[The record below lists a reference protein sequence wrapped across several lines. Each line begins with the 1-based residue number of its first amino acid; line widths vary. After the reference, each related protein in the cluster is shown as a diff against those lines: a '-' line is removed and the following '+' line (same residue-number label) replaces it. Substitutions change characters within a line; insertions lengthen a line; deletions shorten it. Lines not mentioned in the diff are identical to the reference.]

1 MGSEEPAESPRQ
13 NGHHAMSSHEVVLL
27 LETDPRRGLSTDEAA
42 RRLERYGRNLLPA
55 AGGGGFLRRALR
67 QFHNPLIYVLMAAAV
82 ITAFLHEYVD
92 ASVIFG
98 VVLVNAVVGY
108 VQESKAEAA
117 LDSLRSMVRT
127 EARVVRAGQERMIP
141 SEELVPGDLI
151 VLEAGDKVP
160 ADLRLVRLAELRVD
174 ESALTGESV
183 PVTKDEAELPDV
195 TAVSDRHNMVY
206 SGTLVTAGGGA
217 GIAVATGTETE
228 LGQIHR
234 LVGAA
239 DNLATPLTSK
249 LAWFSKVLTVAILVL
264 AAMTF
269 GVGVLRGQDATETF
283 TAAIALAVGAIP
295 EGLPAAVTVT
305 LAIGVTRMA
314 RRRAVIRRL
323 PAIETLGSTTVICS
337 DKTGTLTENQMTVRV
352 LWTPDGEFTV
362 IGSGYRP
369 EGKICGPCGAVAD
382 EATSES
388 LRWTLLAGAGC
399 NDARVREENG
409 EWVITG
415 DPTEGAMLVVAG
427 KGGID
432 RDRLDNTLPRTA
444 TIPFSSER
452 QYMATLHREPD
463 SGREV
468 VLAKGS
474 VEQIVSMCRT
484 EMSGD
489 GTTRPLD
496 AEAALRCA
504 EGLSSQGLRVLATAV
519 RRDGQSGDFNED
531 HLPGTLTLTGL
542 QAMLDPPRSAAAPAV
557 RACHDAGIG
566 VKMITGDHAATATAI
581 ATHLAILGDD
591 QQGTVLTGRD
601 LQTLPAERFAE
612 TVDRATVF
620 ARVSPEQKLRLVET
634 LQRRGHV
641 VAVTGDG
648 VNDAP
653 ALRQANIGIAMARTG
668 TEVAKDAADMVLT
681 DDDFA
686 TIEAA
691 VEEGRGVFD
700 NLIKFIV
707 WTLPTNLGEGLV
719 IFVAIILGATLPL
732 LPTQILW
739 INMTT
744 AVLLGLMLAFE
755 PKESG
760 IMRRP
765 PRDPRR
771 PLLTGALVARIALVA
786 ALLVAGAWLL
796 FEWEQRR
803 GAGVAEARTA
813 ALNLFVVVEMLYLF
827 SCRSL
832 VHSAWRIGFF
842 TNRWVLGGVLLQA
855 LAQLAITYLPAMNS
869 IFDTAPIGGDVWLR
883 IFAVGAAAAA
893 VVALDKRLRRHLV

>member
-1 MGSEEPAESPRQ
+1 
-13 NGHHAMSSHEVVLL
+13 MSSHEVVLL
-27 LETDPRRGLSTDEAA
+27 LETDPRRGLSGDEAT
-42 RRLERYGRNLLPA
+42 RRLARYGRNVLPA
-55 AGGGGFLRRALR
+55 AGGGGVLRRALR
-67 QFHNPLIYVLMAAAV
+67 QFHHPLVYVLVAAAV
-82 ITAFLHEYVD
+82 ITVLLDEYVD
-92 ASVIFG
+92 AMVIFG
-98 VVLVNAVVGY
+98 VVLVNALIGY

-127 EARVVRAGQERMIP
+127 EARVVRAGQERMV
-141 SEELVPGDLI
+141 SSDELVPGDLI

-160 ADLRLVRLAELRVD
+160 ADLRLVRVAELRVD

-195 TAVSDRHNMVY
+195 TVVSDRRNMVY
-206 SGTLVTAGGGA
+206 SGTLVTAGSGA
-217 GIAVATGTETE
+217 GIAVATGSETE

-239 DNLATPLTSK
+239 DTLATPLTRK

-264 AAMTF
+264 AAVTF

-295 EGLPAAVTVT
+295 EGLPAAVTIT

-337 DKTGTLTENQMTVRV
+337 DKTGTLTENQMTVRAV
-352 LWTPDGEFTV
+352 WTPDGDFAVT
-362 IGSGYRP
+362 GSGYRP
-369 EGKICGPCGAVAD
+369 EGEIRDGSGARVT
-382 EATSES
+382 EATSRALHWS
-388 LRWTLLAGAGC
+388 LLAGAGC
-399 NDARVREENG
+399 NDARIREENG
-409 EWVITG
+409 EWSITG

-432 RDRLDNTLPRTA
+432 RDRFEETCPRTA

-452 QYMATLHREPD
+452 QYMATLH
-463 SGREV
+463 GAGGV
-468 VLAKGS
+468 VLVKGS
-474 VEQIVSMCRT
+474 VEQVVSMCRT
-484 EMSGD
+484 EMGAD
-489 GTTRPLD
+489 GESRPLD
-496 AEAALRCA
+496 AEAALHAA
-504 EGLSSQGLRVLATAV
+504 EELSRRGLRVLATAV
-519 RRDGQSGDFNED
+519 RAGGEASGFGED
-531 HLPGTLTLTGL
+531 ELPGTLSLTGL

-557 RACHDAGIG
+557 RACHTAGIG

-581 ATHLAILGDD
+581 ATHLAVLEDD
-591 QQGTVLTGRD
+591 HDGQVLTGTD
-601 LQTLPAERFAE
+601 LKALPAEQLAE
-612 TVDRATVF
+612 TVDRAVVF

-634 LQRRGHV
+634 LQQRGHV

-668 TEVAKDAADMVLT
+668 TEVAKEAADMVLT

-700 NLIKFIV
+700 NLVKFIV

-719 IFVAIILGATLPL
+719 IFVAIVLGATLPL

-744 AVLLGLMLAFE
+744 AILLGLMLAFE
-755 PKESG
+755 PKETG

-771 PLLTGALVARIALVA
+771 PLLTGALVVRIVLVA

-796 FEWEQRR
+796 FQWELNR

-813 ALNLFVVVEMLYLF
+813 ALNVFVVVETLYLF

-832 VHSAWRIGFF
+832 VRSAWRIGIF
-842 TNRWVLGGVLLQA
+842 TNRWILAGVLLQA
-855 LAQLAITYLPAMNS
+855 IAQLAITYLPAMNLV
-869 IFDTAPIGGDVWLR
+869 FGTAPIGGDVWLR
-883 IFAVGAAAAA
+883 ILAVGVVAAA
-893 VVALDKRLRRHLV
+893 VVAIDKRLRKHLV

>member
-127 EARVVRAGQERMIP
+127 EARVVRAGQERMIA

-183 PVTKDEAELPDV
+183 PVTKDEAELPEV
-195 TAVSDRHNMVY
+195 TAVSDRRNMVY

-337 DKTGTLTENQMTVRV
+337 DKTGTLTENQMTVRG

-362 IGSGYRP
+362 SGSGYRP
-369 EGKICGPCGAVAD
+369 EGEICGPSGAVAD

-432 RDRLDNTLPRTA
+432 RARLDNTLPRTA

-468 VLAKGS
+468 VLAKGG

-489 GTTRPLD
+489 GSTRPLD

-519 RRDGQSGDFNED
+519 RRDGRSGDFNED

-542 QAMLDPPRSAAAPAV
+542 QAMLDPPRSAAVPAV

-591 QQGTVLTGRD
+591 QQEGCS
-601 LQTLPAERFAE
+601 PAETCRHCRPSGSRRRWTAPRCS
-612 TVDRATVF
+612 RACP
-620 ARVSPEQKLRLVET
+620 RSRSCGWS
-634 LQRRGHV
+634 RR
-641 VAVTGDG
+641 
-648 VNDAP
+648 
-653 ALRQANIGIAMARTG
+653 
-668 TEVAKDAADMVLT
+668 
-681 DDDFA
+681 
-686 TIEAA
+686 
-691 VEEGRGVFD
+691 
-700 NLIKFIV
+700 
-707 WTLPTNLGEGLV
+707 
-719 IFVAIILGATLPL
+719 
-732 LPTQILW
+732 
-739 INMTT
+739 
-744 AVLLGLMLAFE
+744 
-755 PKESG
+755 SS
-760 IMRRP
+760 
-765 PRDPRR
+765 
-771 PLLTGALVARIALVA
+771 
-786 ALLVAGAWLL
+786 
-796 FEWEQRR
+796 
-803 GAGVAEARTA
+803 GAGTWSR
-813 ALNLFVVVEMLYLF
+813 
-827 SCRSL
+827 
-832 VHSAWRIGFF
+832 
-842 TNRWVLGGVLLQA
+842 
-855 LAQLAITYLPAMNS
+855 
-869 IFDTAPIGGDVWLR
+869 
-883 IFAVGAAAAA
+883 
-893 VVALDKRLRRHLV
+893 

>member
-1 MGSEEPAESPRQ
+1 MP
-13 NGHHAMSSHEVVLL
+13 SHEVVLL
-27 LETDPRRGLSTDEAA
+27 LETDPRRGLSREEAE
-42 RRLERYGRNLLPA
+42 RRLGRYGPNVLPA
-55 AGGGGFLRRALR
+55 AGGGGVLRRFLR
-67 QFHNPLIYVLMAAAV
+67 QFHHPLVYVLMAAAV
-82 ITAFLHEYVD
+82 ITAVLDEYVD
-92 ASVIFG
+92 SIVIFG

-127 EARVVRAGQERMIP
+127 AARVVRDGQERLV
-141 SEELVPGDLI
+141 SSDELVPGDLI

-160 ADLRLVRLAELRVD
+160 VDMRLVRLAELRVD

-195 TAVSDRHNMVY
+195 TDVADRRNMVY
-206 SGTLVTAGGGA
+206 SGTLVTAGSGA

-239 DNLATPLTSK
+239 EALATPLTSK
-249 LAWFSKVLTVAILVL
+249 LAWFSKVLTLAILVL
-264 AAMTF
+264 AAVTF
-269 GVGVLRGQDATETF
+269 GVGVLRGQDAAETF

-337 DKTGTLTENQMTVRV
+337 DKTGTLTENQMTVRA
-352 LWTPDGEFTV
+352 LWTPDGEFIVT
-362 IGSGYRP
+362 GSGYRP
-369 EGKICGPCGAVAD
+369 EGEIRDVSGTPAG
-382 EATSES
+382 EANRALHWS
-388 LRWTLLAGAGC
+388 LLAGAGC
-399 NDARVREENG
+399 NDARIHEENG
-409 EWVITG
+409 EWILTG

-432 RDRLDNTLPRTA
+432 RDRFEDGCPRIA

-452 QYMATLHREPD
+452 QYMATLHGERD

-468 VLAKGS
+468 VLVKGS
-474 VEQIVSMCRT
+474 VERIVAMCRT
-484 EMSGD
+484 EMGAD
-489 GTTRPLD
+489 GESRPLD
-496 AEAALRCA
+496 AEAALRSA
-504 EGLSSQGLRVLATAV
+504 EQLAGGGLRVLATAV
-519 RRDGQSGDFNED
+519 GPGGRSDGFDERQ
-531 HLPGTLTLTGL
+531 LPGTLSLTGL

-557 RACHDAGIG
+557 QACHTAGIG
-566 VKMITGDHAATATAI
+566 VKMLTGDHAATATAI
-581 ATHLAILGDD
+581 ATEVGVLGDD
-591 QQGTVLTGRD
+591 HGGQVLTGRD
-601 LQTLPAERFAE
+601 LEALPAERFGEA
-612 TVDRATVF
+612 VDRAAVF

-634 LQRRGHV
+634 LQQRGHV

-668 TEVAKDAADMVLT
+668 TEVAKEAADMVLT

-691 VEEGRGVFD
+691 VEEGRAVFD
-700 NLIKFIV
+700 NLTKFIV

-719 IFVAIILGATLPL
+719 IFVAIVLGATLPL

-755 PKESG
+755 PKETG
-760 IMRRP
+760 IMRRR

-771 PLLTGALVARIALVA
+771 PLLTGALVGRIGLVA
-786 ALLVAGAWLL
+786 ALLVAGTWWL
-796 FEWEQRR
+796 FHWEQNR
-803 GAGVAEARTA
+803 GADVAEARTA
-813 ALNLFVVVEMLYLF
+813 ALNLFVVVEALYLF

-832 VHSAWRIGFF
+832 VTSAWRVGLF
-842 TNRWVLGGVLLQA
+842 TNRWILAGVALQA
-855 LAQLAITYLPAMNS
+855 VAQLAITYLPVMNNV
-869 IFDTAPIGGDVWLR
+869 FDTAPIGGDVWLR
-883 IFAVGAAAAA
+883 ILAVGVATAA
-893 VVALDKRLRRHLV
+893 VVAIDKRIRKHRM

>member
-1 MGSEEPAESPRQ
+1 
-13 NGHHAMSSHEVVLL
+13 MSTHEVVLL
-27 LETDPRRGLSTDEAA
+27 LETDPQRGLSGEEAA
-42 RRLERYGRNLLPA
+42 HRLERYGRNVLPA
-55 AGGGGFLRRALR
+55 ARGGGVLRRVLR
-67 QFHNPLIYVLMAAAV
+67 QFHNPLIYVLVAAAV
-82 ITAFLHEYVD
+82 ITAALDEYVD
-92 ASVIFG
+92 SAVIFG
-98 VVLVNAVVGY
+98 VVLINAAIGY

-127 EARVVRAGQERMIP
+127 EARVVRDGQERTV
-141 SEELVPGDLI
+141 SSDELVPGDLI

-160 ADLRLVRLAELRVD
+160 ADLRLVRLTELRVD

-195 TAVSDRHNMVY
+195 VDVADRRNMIY
-206 SGTLVTAGGGA
+206 SGTLVTAGSGA
-217 GIAVATGTETE
+217 GVAVATGAETE

-239 DNLATPLTSK
+239 ETLATPLTRK
-249 LAWFSKVLTVAILVL
+249 LARFSKVLTVAILVL
-264 AAMTF
+264 AAATF
-269 GVGVLRGQDATETF
+269 AVGVLRGQEAVETF

-295 EGLPAAVTVT
+295 EGLPAAVTIT

-337 DKTGTLTENQMTVRV
+337 DKTGTLTENQMTVRAV
-352 LWTPDGEFTV
+352 WTPDGRFSVT
-362 IGSGYRP
+362 GSGYRP
-369 EGKICGPCGAVAD
+369 EGEIRDASGARVGA
-382 EATSES
+382 ATSQA
-388 LRWTLLAGAGC
+388 LRWSLLAGAGC
-399 NDARVREENG
+399 NDARLCEENG
-409 EWVITG
+409 EWILVG

-432 RDRLDNTLPRTA
+432 RDRYEETCPRTA

-452 QYMATLHREPD
+452 QYMATLHGERD

-468 VLAKGS
+468 VLVKGS
-474 VEQIVSMCRT
+474 VERIVSMCRT
-484 EMSGD
+484 ELDAD
-489 GTTRPLD
+489 GNTRPLN
-496 AEAALRCA
+496 AEAVLRAA
-504 EGLSSQGLRVLATAV
+504 EELAGRGLRVLATAV
-519 RRDGQSGDFNED
+519 RPDRGSADFGEQD
-531 HLPGTLTLTGL
+531 LPGSLSLTGL

-557 RACHDAGIG
+557 QACHTAGIT

-581 ATHLAILGDD
+581 ATQLGIAGDD
-591 QQGTVLTGRD
+591 HEERVLTGRD
-601 LQTLPAERFAE
+601 LEALPAERFAE
-612 TVDRATVF
+612 AVDRATVF

-634 LQRRGHV
+634 LQQRGHV

-668 TEVAKDAADMVLT
+668 TEVAKEAADMVLT

-700 NLIKFIV
+700 NLTKFIV

-719 IFVAIILGATLPL
+719 IFVAIVLGATLPL

-755 PKESG
+755 PKEAG

-771 PLLTGALVARIALVA
+771 PLLTGALVVRIVLVA
-786 ALLVAGAWLL
+786 ALLVAGSWWL
-796 FEWEQRR
+796 FEWEQDR

-813 ALNLFVVVEMLYLF
+813 ALNLFVVVETFYLF

-832 VHSAWRIGFF
+832 VHSARHVGLFA
-842 TNRWVLGGVLLQA
+842 NRWILAGVGVQA
-855 LAQLAITYLPAMNS
+855 VAQFAITYLPVMNRV
-869 IFDTAPIGGDVWLR
+869 FGTAPIGGDVWLR
-883 IFAVGAAAAA
+883 ILAVGVAAAA
-893 VVALDKRLRRHLV
+893 VVAIDKRLRRHLM